1 MDDGRAGGSPREWD
15 ASSYHGLATP
25 HQAWGAAILGRLA
38 LRGDETVL
46 DLGCG
51 TGRVTAQLLERLG
64 PEGRA
69 IGIDGSA
76 RMVAEAARR
85 LGGDPRASF
94 ARQDLLELTVAEP
107 ADAAVSS
114 ATFHWIK
121 DHDTLFARIR
131 AALKPGAPFVA
142 QCGGRGNVANVV
154 AAVRE
159 VSAREPYAEHFAG
172 WPGPWNYA
180 APEETTD
187 RLERAGFAVE
197 RCWLEDSPQRPAPLR
212 DFLRTVSLGSHLERL
227 PAALHEGFVD
237 AVAVAMGPDP
247 VHDYVRLNIVATAS
261 AGSAKIREG

>member
-1 MDDGRAGGSPREWD
+1 MDDASARPREWD
-15 ASSYHGLATP
+15 AGSYHGLATP
-25 HQAWGAAILGRLA
+25 HQAWGAAILDRLA

-51 TGRVTAQLLERLG
+51 TGRVTEQLLERLG
-64 PEGRA
+64 PDARV

-76 RMVAEAARR
+76 RMVEEAGRR

-94 ARQDLLELTVAEP
+94 ARQDLLELRVGEP

-121 DHDTLFARIR
+121 DHDTLFARVR

-154 AAVRE
+154 RAVRE
-159 VSAREPYAEHFAG
+159 VSAREPYAPSFAG

-180 APEETTD
+180 GPEETTE
-187 RLERAGFAVE
+187 RLERAGFAVQ
-197 RCWLEDSPQRPAPLR
+197 RCWLEPSPQRPQPLR

-227 PAALHEGFVD
+227 PPDLRDRFVD
-237 AVAVAMGPDP
+237 DVATAMGPDP
-247 VHDYVRLNIVATAS
+247 AHDYVRLNIVAMA
-261 AGSAKIREG
+261 R

>member
-1 MDDGRAGGSPREWD
+1 MDDEVRQPREWD
-15 ASSYHGLATP
+15 AGSYHGLAQP
-25 HQAWGAAILGRLA
+25 HEQWATQILDRLP

-51 TGRVTAQLLERLG
+51 TGRLTSQLLDRLG
-64 PEGRA
+64 PQGRA

-76 RMVAEAARR
+76 QMVEEASR
-85 LGGDPRASF
+85 LLGADPRASF
-94 ARQDLLELTVAEP
+94 FQQDLLQLSVDEP

-121 DHDTLFARIR
+121 DHDTLFRRIR

-154 AAVRE
+154 RAVQE
-159 VSAREPYAEHFAG
+159 VSARPEYAEFFAG

-180 APEETTD
+180 GPEETTE
-187 RLERAGFAVE
+187 RLEHAGFTVD
-197 RCWLEDSPQRPAPLR
+197 RVWLEPSPQHPEPLR

-227 PAALHEGFVD
+227 PPDLHDPFVD
-237 AVAVAMGPDP
+237 EVARAMEPDP
-247 VHDYVRLNIVATAS
+247 VHDYVRLNIIARAS
-261 AGSAKIREG
+261 